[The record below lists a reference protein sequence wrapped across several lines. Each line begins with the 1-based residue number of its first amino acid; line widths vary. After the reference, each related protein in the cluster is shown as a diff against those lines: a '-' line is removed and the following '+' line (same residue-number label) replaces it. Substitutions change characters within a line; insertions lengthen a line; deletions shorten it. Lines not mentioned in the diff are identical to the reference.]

1 MARILIA
8 DDHPFFL
15 DGLEKF
21 LASAGHEVVAR
32 ASHAREVYALADQEK
47 PDLLI
52 LDVMMPPSS
61 GIEILKTLRARGN
74 ETPIVLVTADIGAS
88 EALEAI
94 RHDVNGVVVKHSAP
108 DLLMRCVDAALAG
121 ESWIDRDIMERALKE
136 SMAQGGQAAPGGGA
150 ENLTQRERGIV
161 MLVAQGLR
169 NREIAEQINVTE
181 GTIKVHLHN
190 IYRKLAVPSRTK
202 LALIVK
208 EQGWL

>member
-21 LASAGHEVVAR
+21 LASAGHEVVGR
-32 ASHAREVYALADQEK
+32 ASHAREVYGLIDQEQ
-47 PDLLI
+47 PDLVV

-61 GIEILKTLRARGN
+61 GIEILKTLRARGY
-74 ETPIVLVTADIGAS
+74 ETPIILVTADINAS
-88 EALEAI
+88 DALDAI

-121 ESWIDRDIMERALKE
+121 DSWIDRDIMEKALKE
-136 SMAQGGQAAPGGGA
+136 SVNTDSAPAGGA
-150 ENLTQRERGIV
+150 DHLTQRERGIM

-169 NREIAEQINVTE
+169 NREIADQINVTE

-190 IYRKLAVPSRTK
+190 IYRKLSIRSRTR
-202 LALIVK
+202 LVLMVK